1 MNAKPVD
8 NLIRDFIT
16 QDISAALESFEI
28 TKKVEHQGLKGKARE
43 IFVQKLVGEREQVV
57 GDFDAECLGPGS
69 GKDLAAAGQPAP

>member
-43 IFVQKLVGEREQVV
+43 IFVQKLFRSLLSH
-57 GDFDAECLGPGS
+57 DFRFGS
-69 GKDLAAAGQPAP
+69 GTITDRYGKQARCG